1 MEQPQ
6 ITIEDSKG
14 KTKNFRQVLKDKYR
28 PTTLKI
34 TFNKQRTRRV
44 ISEEKRKL

>member
-1 MEQPQ
+1 MT
-6 ITIEDSKG
+6 IIEDSKG
-14 KTKNFRQVLKDKYR
+14 KTKKLQIATERQIQYR

-44 ISEEKRKL
+44 ISEEKKTMI